1 MSDSRKTRWGLW
13 VRGMFAVGLVV
24 VTRPLLADISGFQ
37 FNGIDPVGGVDL
49 NDRIGKTSAS
59 SDHRINI
66 EDCKAYTGS
75 SIEIMWSLT
84 RVPTSGTKYAVK
96 MSKPGGS
103 CSTSSLSDLGGSC
116 YEEFLVSE
124 KTLETYTN
132 VKFSVPL
139 DPLMGGDC
147 NAGTDKVTNIYIML
161 DEAGIVSSQTI
172 AFRVDLQPP
181 KAPTMDEPKEGDQN
195 VLVTWT
201 DSANA
206 DETGL
211 RYRVYWS
218 ASPFDD
224 SNRSE
229 ASRSDAVTGKSYR
242 VSGLDNGVEYWFG
255 VVAVDENDNESPLSA
270 VTSAMPV
277 PSYDLFEY
285 YKEAGGRE
293 SGGFC
298 FIATAAYGSPMAR
311 DVVTLRQFR
320 DRVLMR
326 SWVGRS
332 FVTLYYALSPA
343 LARAIE
349 GRDDLK
355 AATRGLLWP
364 LVQAA
369 RLFVPEGGDAR

>member
-13 VRGMFAVGLVV
+13 VRGMLIVGLVV
-24 VTRPLLADISGFQ
+24 VARPLLADISGFQ
-37 FNGIDPVGGVDL
+37 FNGIDPVGSVDL
-49 NDRIGKTSAS
+49 DDRIGKTSAS

-66 EDCKAYTGS
+66 ADCKAYTGS
-75 SIEIMWSLT
+75 SVEIMWSLT

-132 VKFSVPL
+132 VKFSVAL

-161 DEAGIVSSQTI
+161 DEAGIISSQII

-181 KAPTMDEPKEGDQN
+181 KAPTIDEPKEGDQN

-218 ASPFDD
+218 ASPFDE

-255 VVAVDENDNESPLSA
+255 VVAVDDNDNESPLSA

-311 DVVTLRQFR
+311 DVVVLRQFR

-326 SWVGRS
+326 SWAGRS
-332 FVTLYYALSPA
+332 FVTIYYALSPA
-343 LARAIE
+343 LARVIE
-349 GRDDLK
+349 GHDDLR

-369 RLFVPEGGDAR
+369 RLFVPGDGEAR